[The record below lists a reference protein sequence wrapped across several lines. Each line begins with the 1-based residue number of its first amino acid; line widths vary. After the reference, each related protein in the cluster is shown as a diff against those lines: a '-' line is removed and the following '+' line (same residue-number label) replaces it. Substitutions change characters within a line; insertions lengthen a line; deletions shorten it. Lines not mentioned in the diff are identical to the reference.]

1 VTTSGVVAL
10 QGNTPGTQPGD
21 LAVETRDLTKKF
33 GQNTVVDSVNLSV
46 PRGSAFG
53 YLGPNGA
60 GKTTLIR
67 LLLGLLRADSGS
79 MALLGYPVPEQRATA
94 LGRVGAIVDEPRFH
108 THLTGSQ
115 NLRVIASVR
124 EPAARSRIGPALER
138 VGLTEKADTKVGR
151 YSMGMRQRLGV
162 AACLLGDPELLVL
175 DEPMN
180 GLDPAGMREMRE
192 MILGLVAEGRTVV
205 LSSHLLDEV
214 QRTCNA
220 VAIVDRGRVV
230 RQGTIE
236 DLLQATNVGLQIEC
250 DQVDRAL
257 QIVSGMQDVGGVR
270 IVSNIQAG
278 AHGLG
283 VSLTQQS
290 NRDHVAEMNRR
301 LVGAGISVYQLQPVR
316 ASLEEWFLSVTTP
329 LGAEHQS
336 GGSAGDGS
344 PTNVAPAPGAPG

>member
-1 VTTSGVVAL
+1 
-10 QGNTPGTQPGD
+10 
-21 LAVETRDLTKKF
+21 
-33 GQNTVVDSVNLSV
+33 
-46 PRGSAFG
+46 
-53 YLGPNGA
+53 
-60 GKTTLIR
+60 
-67 LLLGLLRADSGS
+67 
-79 MALLGYPVPEQRATA
+79 
-94 LGRVGAIVDEPRFH
+94 
-108 THLTGSQ
+108 
-115 NLRVIASVR
+115 
-124 EPAARSRIGPALER
+124 
-138 VGLTEKADTKVGR
+138 
-151 YSMGMRQRLGV
+151 
-162 AACLLGDPELLVL
+162 
-175 DEPMN
+175 
-180 GLDPAGMREMRE
+180 
-192 MILGLVAEGRTVV
+192 V